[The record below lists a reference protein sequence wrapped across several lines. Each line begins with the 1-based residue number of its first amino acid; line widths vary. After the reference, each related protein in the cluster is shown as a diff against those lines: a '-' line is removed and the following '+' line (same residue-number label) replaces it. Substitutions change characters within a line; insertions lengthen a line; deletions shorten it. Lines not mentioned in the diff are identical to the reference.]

1 MEIFTLIAELGAPI
15 AGALV
20 AGMFIFVIMKQIMN
34 GVVGIKTLEGFCNSL
49 ITRVGTINND
59 MIKLDTS
66 VSAALDLAPDL
77 GRIARAENFVEDGK
91 LDARRD

>member
-34 GVVGIKTLEGFCNSL
+34 GVV
-49 ITRVGTINND
+49 
-59 MIKLDTS
+59 
-66 VSAALDLAPDL
+66 
-77 GRIARAENFVEDGK
+77 
-91 LDARRD
+91 